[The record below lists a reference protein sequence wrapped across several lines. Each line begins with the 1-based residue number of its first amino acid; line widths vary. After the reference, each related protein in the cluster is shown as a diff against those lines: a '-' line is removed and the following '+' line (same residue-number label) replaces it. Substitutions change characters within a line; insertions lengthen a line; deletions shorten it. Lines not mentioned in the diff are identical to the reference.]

1 MIISVQVSLYPLHQ
15 EHLGPSIQAFADV
28 LTAAG
33 LEPRTGPMSTVV
45 TGEADLLFA
54 ALRDAFQAA
63 AATGRVVMTMTVSN
77 ACPV

>member
-1 MIISVQVSLYPLHQ
+1 MFVGAQVSLYPLRQ

-45 TGEADLLFA
+45 NGEADELFT
-54 ALRDAFQAA
+54 ALREAFQAS
-63 AATGRVVMTMTVSN
+63 AATGHVVMTVTVSN